1 MHAASSDGW
10 DEITKDRY
18 SGRTN
23 PEWSPD
29 KDVKVHRMFL
39 SCVDSMIKPRG
50 EQPSLMDTIVYLTGV
65 RATPPD
71 TRLTKATPLVGHC
84 LHLSASK

>member
-18 SGRTN
+18 SGRVT
-23 PEWSPD
+23 PEWSPN
-29 KDVKVHRMFL
+29 KDAKVHRMFL
-39 SCVDSMIKPRG
+39 ACVDSMIKPRG

-65 RATPPD
+65 RA
-71 TRLTKATPLVGHC
+71 
-84 LHLSASK
+84 SALQPGTLR